1 MEDSMNHRKLWLY
14 LAIAA
19 SVSAFALA
27 GALGASLEGWSF
39 QDQSVHSAMEAAGAI
54 AAILTAVF
62 LLLKEREAAG
72 RNTLFI
78 SLGFLAMGLLDGF
91 HAASLPGASFVFL
104 HSMATLAGGA
114 FFALA
119 CARRLEVFERHKGI
133 LVLTVSAGAIGVGL
147 WAHMSGDSL
156 PSMFT
161 DGNFST
167 LAKGINLLAGGLF
180 IVAAVRLLRDFYVT
194 GERSLY
200 IFACLSLLLAV
211 AGFTFNYSTLWNS
224 TWWFWH
230 ALRLT
235 AFSLVLG
242 WAIEKYRH
250 EYMDTEEDASEKGRH
265 VALGADVGKA
275 LIIGKDLREA
285 LQGCAE
291 AMVRHLDAA
300 FARIW
305 VLNEK
310 DEVLELYAS
319 AGMYTN
325 TDGFHS
331 RLHLRKYPYKIAVI
345 ARERKPHLTNN
356 VIGDPMIHDQE
367 WAKKE
372 GMVAFAG
379 YPLVFQDRTV
389 GVVGIFAKKRL
400 SEGALKSLES
410 VADEITVGIERSR
423 SSERLQKSEEMLR
436 GLVEESL
443 SGAYIIQDGKL
454 KYINQAVADI
464 FGYSIE
470 ELKNVWLEGVC
481 HAEDYAKEED
491 INAKLLSGEIPN
503 VRFEARRQ
511 RKDGREVILECI
523 RWKTEYEGRP
533 AVIGTALDI
542 TERKRLEREKMDFLA
557 MVTHDFKSPL
567 TNILGYSELLLE
579 TSRDPAAGEMA
590 EAILRGGRRLSRM
603 VDDFLFHSR
612 LESGIAVIEKE
623 PSDLKG
629 LLKGICEEYALQ
641 AQKRGL
647 SFSLELPYNL
657 PEISIDRKLME
668 RAVSNILQNALS
680 YTPQG
685 GKVNVK
691 AEMPGGGIAAI
702 TVSDT
707 GPGIPAEMQ
716 TKVFDKYFRSPRT
729 AGTRGTGLGLS
740 VVKLVADVHGGNVE
754 VSCPEG
760 RGCTFRIL
768 LPVSGEGKKA
778 A

>member
-1 MEDSMNHRKLWLY
+1 MD
-14 LAIAA
+14 
-19 SVSAFALA
+19 AFDAYIFA
-27 GALGASLEGWSF
+27 
-39 QDQSVHSAMEAAGAI
+39 AAGA
-54 AAILTAVF
+54 AVLGAVLLF
-62 LLLKEREAAG
+62 LRHRRIEKLSKE
-72 RNTLFI
+72 
-78 SLGFLAMGLLDGF
+78 
-91 HAASLPGASFVFL
+91 
-104 HSMATLAGGA
+104 
-114 FFALA
+114 
-119 CARRLEVFERHKGI
+119 
-133 LVLTVSAGAIGVGL
+133 
-147 WAHMSGDSL
+147 
-156 PSMFT
+156 
-161 DGNFST
+161 
-167 LAKGINLLAGGLF
+167 
-180 IVAAVRLLRDFYVT
+180 
-194 GERSLY
+194 
-200 IFACLSLLLAV
+200 
-211 AGFTFNYSTLWNS
+211 LWN
-224 TWWFWH
+224 H
-230 ALRLT
+230 
-235 AFSLVLG
+235 
-242 WAIEKYRH
+242 I
-250 EYMDTEEDASEKGRH
+250 
-265 VALGADVGKA
+265 ALGADVGKA

-291 AMVRHLDAA
+291 SMVRHLDAA

-319 AGMYTN
+319 AGMYTH

-331 RLHLRKYPYKIAVI
+331 RLHLWKYPYKIALI

-379 YPLVFQDRTV
+379 YPLIFRGRPV

-423 SSERLQKSEEMLR
+423 SSERLNKSEEMLR
-436 GLVEESL
+436 SLVEESL

-464 FGYSIE
+464 YGYSME
-470 ELKNVWLEGVC
+470 ELKKVWLEGVC
-481 HAEDYAKEED
+481 LPDDYDRETEL
-491 INAKLLSGEIPN
+491 NEKLLSGEIPN
-503 VRFEARRQ
+503 IRFEARRQ
-511 RKDGREVILECI
+511 RKDGKEVILECI

-533 AVIGTALDI
+533 AVIGTALDV

-579 TSRDPAAGEMA
+579 KSRDSTTSEMA
-590 EAILRGGRRLSRM
+590 DAILRGGRRLSRM

-612 LESGIAVIEKE
+612 LESGMAVIEKE
-623 PSDLKG
+623 PSDLKY

-641 AQKRGL
+641 AEKRGL
-647 SFSLELPYNL
+647 TFSLELPYNL
-657 PEISIDRKLME
+657 PKISFDRKLME

-685 GKVNVK
+685 GKVTVK
-691 AEMPGGGIAAI
+691 AEKLDGEIAAI

-707 GPGIPAEMQ
+707 GPGIPAEMHS
-716 TKVFDKYFRSPRT
+716 KVFDKYFRLPRT

-740 VVKLVADVHGGNVE
+740 VVKLVADAHGGKVE

-768 LPVSGEGKKA
+768 LPLSGEGEKA